1 MCPVDYESIE
11 SQYEFDACRAD
22 VCKNGPPCVDNCPGY
37 KCICPRPFTGKNFNE
52 YRVDCHE
59 NSSPPTA
66 TCIDSTGRFYC
77 QCPFNLTGDD
87 SRRTIQVDYHLSFPE
102 SQASSAA
109 LSVPFRISGITT
121 FTIPMWAQFSHR
133 NEPGVFFTLYS
144 VTLPRVRT
152 NNDGQWHHIAI
163 ALEQGTLTLVTEGL
177 IASKNEG
184 FGTGRQLPEFQHTC
198 PPGYTGPHSDQLQMD
213 NMPPPEEY
221 CPGNLWVD
229 ARNGFADVTW
239 DEPRFTDNVC
249 VVRVEKMRS
258 HRPAG
263 FCPLLTDPVG
273 GTLVFK
279 DWGFGGQFEV
289 CKISC

>member
-1 MCPVDYESIE
+1 MHGGHCQDFVSRLNCMCPVDYESIE

-66 TCIDSTGRFYC
+66 TCVNSTGRFYC

-102 SQASSAA
+102 SQASSAV

-144 VTLPRVRT
+144 VTSDHRASLS
-152 NNDGQWHHIAI
+152 NLIQ
-163 ALEQGTLTLVTEGL
+163 LE
-177 IASKNEG
+177 
-184 FGTGRQLPEFQHTC
+184 F
-198 PPGYTGPHSDQLQMD
+198 
-213 NMPPPEEY
+213 
-221 CPGNLWVD
+221 
-229 ARNGFADVTW
+229 
-239 DEPRFTDNVC
+239 RFLSSLKF
-249 VVRVEKMRS
+249 KMY
-258 HRPAG
+258 
-263 FCPLLTDPVG
+263 L
-273 GTLVFK
+273 
-279 DWGFGGQFEV
+279 
-289 CKISC
+289 